1 MKNDLK
7 TVTVNGIEFLVE
19 DDCDLLSAIL
29 DAGFTVNHSCR
40 DGRCKECSMRVVNSV
55 SETEQLACQF
65 IPNDGDIV
73 EFTTL
78 EEFTLPS
85 VFISPTKI
93 HSIEL
98 INDKYRLIEF
108 RLPPSK
114 KLNFLPGQ
122 YIDLV
127 IPGVGNRSYSIC
139 SSDIGGHNFKILV
152 GRVAEGSATDFF
164 RKSKSRNTT
173 YGERSVWILFL
184 PKKWF

>member
-98 INDKYRLIEF
+98 INDKYRLI
-108 RLPPSK
+108 
-114 KLNFLPGQ
+114 
-122 YIDLV
+122 
-127 IPGVGNRSYSIC
+127 
-139 SSDIGGHNFKILV
+139 
-152 GRVAEGSATDFF
+152 DFDYHHL
-164 RKSKSRNTT
+164 KSLIFTWPV
-173 YGERSVWILFL
+173 Y
-184 PKKWF
+184 

>member
-73 EFTTL
+73 EFTTRRIYI
-78 EEFTLPS
+78 TIS
-85 VFISPTKI
+85 VYFS
-93 HSIEL
+93 
-98 INDKYRLIEF
+98 N
-108 RLPPSK
+108 
-114 KLNFLPGQ
+114 
-122 YIDLV
+122 
-127 IPGVGNRSYSIC
+127 
-139 SSDIGGHNFKILV
+139 
-152 GRVAEGSATDFF
+152 
-164 RKSKSRNTT
+164 
-173 YGERSVWILFL
+173 
-184 PKKWF
+184 

>member
-7 TVTVNGIEFLVE
+7 TVTVNIEFLVE
-19 DDCDLLSAIL
+19 DISLLSAIL
-29 DAGFTVNHSCR
+29 DEGFTVNHSCR

-78 EEFTLPS
+78 EEFKLPS

-127 IPGVGNRSYSIC
+127 IPVSVIAH
-139 SSDIGGHNFKILV
+139 IQFAPQILEV
-152 GRVAEGSATDFF
+152 TISKSLLEGSQRVLRQTSF
-164 RKSKSRNTT
+164 SK
-173 YGERSVWILFL
+173 
-184 PKKWF
+184 KQK